1 MDEYELLLNDVINNV
16 PVVEMELL
24 RETGLKAAYKDNYI
38 YLDKHLSAVEKR
50 VNLSEEYSHHKT
62 SVGNIIDYND
72 PKNRKQEWQ
81 ARRDSVERLVSLDDL
96 IECSFASCKNRYEC
110 AEYLGITEEFLKE
123 VLVHYYTKYGPIY
136 LYENYI
142 FIFNDESMA
151 ILDTGILENQ
161 HMLR

>member
-1 MDEYELLLNDVINNV
+1 MNKYELLLNDICEKI

-24 RETGLKAAYKDNYI
+24 RDTGLKAAYKDNFI

-62 SVGNIIDYND
+62 TVGNIIDYND

-81 ARRDSVERLVSLDDL
+81 ARRDSVERLAPLDDL
-96 IECSFASCKNRYEC
+96 IECSFAGCKNRYEC

-123 VLVHYYTKYGPIY
+123 VLVHYCTKFGPVH
-136 LYENYI
+136 LYKNYI

-151 ILDTGILENQ
+151 VLDTKILEN
-161 HMLR
+161 